1 MAHKMDTPRT
11 IIMWFIVLM
20 AGMVTDFRGLA
31 EFSPVRFPSDNALKV
46 HLPEWIPKE
55 RGVRAAQ
62 NRNRQRYDPSQEYA
76 IKIRDP
82 KPGENRQRCPD
93 FSKMQPCTCKEKGSG
108 LDVTCENVETEQL
121 QKVTKNMLAY
131 DREKK
136 YQIGYFKVRNS
147 RITRL
152 PDYVFMG
159 LKIVHLMLSDCGLET
174 LMPNSLSTLALTLKH
189 LVLSNNKLND

>member
-1 MAHKMDTPRT
+1 MAHRMDTPRT

-76 IKIRDP
+76 IKIRGR
-82 KPGENRQRCPD
+82 KW
-93 FSKMQPCTCKEKGSG
+93 
-108 LDVTCENVETEQL
+108 
-121 QKVTKNMLAY
+121 
-131 DREKK
+131 
-136 YQIGYFKVRNS
+136 
-147 RITRL
+147 
-152 PDYVFMG
+152 
-159 LKIVHLMLSDCGLET
+159 KIFEAV
-174 LMPNSLSTLALTLKH
+174 
-189 LVLSNNKLND
+189 